1 MFQSIRDVKT
11 RYVLTMKNISTSKET
26 LELLFNIKIILSS
39 NIELLQKQQFVN
51 YLWKT

>member
-1 MFQSIRDVKT
+1 
-11 RYVLTMKNISTSKET
+11 MKNLSTSKES